1 MASTILQ
8 RDTHIPHFAG
18 VIQRPVLLDRLQAV
32 ADHKLTLICAP
43 PGYGKS
49 TIVAQ
54 FAYQSSY
61 SAAWQT
67 LEERDRDVPN
77 LYRQSLAALE
87 PIANGVQDLPADP
100 VGYTPGE
107 LAGLIAD
114 YVRNNATDDFVYV
127 LDDIQYLAGAPGA
140 EAWLRAMVSLM
151 PANCHL
157 VLIGR
162 ILPDLP
168 LTEMIAR
175 REVLALGQDQLKF
188 TPTEI
193 DSLAREVL
201 GLAPSPAE
209 VYDLAS
215 RLEGWPAGIFLA
227 LRPLPSDLERAMLNG
242 GEGPE
247 GLFDALASLM
257 LRAQPPPLRDFL
269 LASSTLERLTPD
281 LCTAALGLRDSAH
294 WLSEVQGR
302 NLFVSRVASGLVYH
316 RLFRTLLQHQL
327 KETNPTL
334 YYDLHARAARWFEEN
349 NRVDEA
355 FEHYLNAGLYKRAV
369 MIAEQVSRS
378 YFTQGKVETL
388 LTWQSALGKTGVVT
402 PRLAYSC
409 ALIHTDRYAY
419 QTAEVELEQAEA
431 GFNATDNETG
441 IAEVRL
447 QRAMINLQR
456 GHYELAIQQ
465 AMPYQDAP
473 RAPSNLRGRALRV
486 IGFACV
492 RLGRVEEAVGYL
504 EEALPLFKSY
514 ADAYAL
520 TNLLQDLEM
529 GYTRLGRSEEA
540 NACLQEV
547 VALRRSLGSAG
558 ALALALN
565 NLGYHYHQVGDYQ
578 QALVTFQEG
587 LRIVSHVPDSRA
599 ESYLRWSLGDLQRD
613 QGNFEDAIRLYNK
626 SLELM
631 GGSEPHLR
639 ASVLVSASNLQR
651 WRDKNYEA
659 LLLADEATAL
669 AETHNVALERALAQA
684 AFWTA
689 RAQSGQI
696 EDTLSNLDAL
706 VTDLK
711 RQGIKIELVQVL
723 SQAALVALLV
733 GKDSTARE
741 YLHTAMATARDGGS
755 LQPLVA
761 EAVHAPALYQAIVG
775 QADRDT
781 GLIRRIN
788 LLRDAQ
794 LKTRHDATAVAP
806 AVVRPDTYSLRVL
819 TLGQEA
825 VERDGRTIS
834 PSEWRAASAKELF
847 FYLLFEG
854 TKTREQISLIFWPD
868 SPTKRVRSNFHTTL
882 YRARQA
888 VGENTLLF
896 DNDRYFINPE
906 LDVWCDANEME
917 TLTRQARLLSPHDA
931 RTEDLWRRSVTLYRG
946 EFLTALDADWAYA
959 RRESYHEIYL
969 EALIGLGMCARA
981 RGDLREALATFRQ
994 ALEVDPFR
1002 EDIHRAIMMCYAES
1016 GEKNKVHVQFQELK
1030 TLLQEEL
1037 AVEPTNETLRLV
1049 QSLLS

>member
-8 RDTHIPHFAG
+8 RAAHIPHFSG
-18 VIQRPVLLDRLQAV
+18 VIQRPVLLERLQAV
-32 ADHKLTLICAP
+32 GDHKLTLVCAP

-61 SAAWQT
+61 VAAWQT
-67 LEERDRDVPN
+67 IEERDRDVPN

-87 PIANGVQDLPADP
+87 TVAAGIQDLPADP

-107 LAGLIAD
+107 LSGLIAD
-114 YVRNNATDDFVYV
+114 YVRNAVTDDFVYV

-140 EAWLRAMVSLM
+140 ETWLRAMVSMM
-151 PANCHL
+151 PANCHM

-175 REVLALGQDQLKF
+175 REVLALGQEQLKF

-201 GLAPSPAE
+201 GLSPSPAE

-215 RLEGWPAGIFLA
+215 RLEGWPAGVFLA
-227 LRPLPSDLERAMLNG
+227 LRPLPADLEHAMLNG

-257 LRAQPPPLRDFL
+257 LRAQPPALRDFL

-281 LCTAALGLRDSAH
+281 LCTAALGLRDSTH
-294 WLSEVQGR
+294 WISEVQSR
-302 NLFVSRVASGLVYH
+302 NLFISRVANGLTYH
-316 RLFRTLLQHQL
+316 RLFRTLLQRQL
-327 KETNPTL
+327 KETNPNL
-334 YYDLHARAARWFEEN
+334 YYDLHARAARWFEDN
-349 NRVDEA
+349 NRIDEA

-388 LTWQSALGKTGVVT
+388 LTWQNAIAKTGVVT
-402 PRLAYSC
+402 PRLAYAC

-419 QTAEVELEQAEA
+419 QLAEAELDQAET
-431 GFNATDNETG
+431 GFTTTENEVG
-441 IAEVRL
+441 IAEVQL

-456 GHYELAIQQ
+456 GQYELAISQ
-465 AMPYQDAP
+465 AMPFRDAP
-473 RAPSNLRGRALRV
+473 RGPSNLRGRALRV
-486 IGFACV
+486 IGFASV
-492 RLGRVEEAVGYL
+492 RLGRVEEAVRSL
-504 EEALPLFKSY
+504 EEALPLFKAY

-565 NLGYHYHQVGDYQ
+565 NLGYHYHQLGDYQ
-578 QALVTFQEG
+578 QAYVTFQEG
-587 LRIVSHVPDSRA
+587 LRIVTHVPDKRA

-626 SLELM
+626 SLELI
-631 GGSEPHLR
+631 GGGEPHLR
-639 ASVLVSASNLQR
+639 ASVLASASNLQR
-651 WRDKNYEA
+651 WRGKYYEA
-659 LLLADEATAL
+659 LLLADEANAL

-684 AFWTA
+684 AFWAA
-689 RAQSGQI
+689 RAQSGQL
-696 EDTLSNLDAL
+696 EDAL
-706 VTDLK
+706 KNLHAVVNDLK

-723 SQAALVALLV
+723 GQAAHVALLAEDM
-733 GKDSTARE
+733 KAAQDYLRTA
-741 YLHTAMATARDGGS
+741 LTTARDGGS
-755 LQPLVA
+755 LQPLIA
-761 EAVHAPALYQAIVG
+761 EVVHVPVLHQYVLG
-775 QADRDT
+775 QFERDT
-781 GLIRRIN
+781 DLLRRID

-794 LKTRHDATAVAP
+794 LKTRQDSTAVAP
-806 AVVRPDTYSLRVL
+806 AAVRPETYSLRVL
-819 TLGQEA
+819 TLGQES

-854 TKTREQISLIFWPD
+854 VKTREQISLIFWPD

-896 DNDRYFINPE
+896 ENDRYFINPE
-906 LDVWCDANEME
+906 LDVLCDANEME
-917 TLTRQARLLSPHDA
+917 GLARQARLLSPHDA
-931 RTEDLWRRSVTLYRG
+931 RTEDLWRRAVTLYRG
-946 EFLTALDADWAYA
+946 EFLTALDADWAYT
-959 RRESYHEIYL
+959 RRETYHELYL

-981 RGDLREALATFRQ
+981 RGDLREALATFKQ

-1002 EDIHRAIMMCYAES
+1002 EDIHRAIMLCYAES

-1037 AVEPTNETLRLV
+1037 AVEPTAETLKLV
-1049 QSLLS
+1049 QSLLG